1 MSEHYQKQAYR
12 VSLCTSA
19 VNALLAVF
27 KLAVG
32 FVSSSSALL
41 SDGVDSACDVF
52 SSFIVMIGVKFA
64 SKSPDEDH
72 PYGHERFECISS
84 IVLALIIAASG
95 IGVGYA
101 ALVKIFSGAME
112 APGLLALAVAAV
124 SIVAKEWMFR
134 FTRRAARRIRSDSL
148 MANALNYRSDVF
160 SSCGVFIGVAGA
172 RLGFPALDAMA
183 SLVIC
188 ALILHSAIEI
198 LLDALSK
205 MLDSSIDKETL
216 TQLQELV
223 LKQEGVLALDDI
235 KTRQFGSRYFVDVEI
250 ACDGDLSLRE
260 AHAIASR
267 VHDEIEHHFPE
278 TKHCLVHVN
287 PYGEEH

>member
-1 MSEHYQKQAYR
+1 
-12 VSLCTSA
+12 
-19 VNALLAVF
+19 
-27 KLAVG
+27 
-32 FVSSSSALL
+32 
-41 SDGVDSACDVF
+41 
-52 SSFIVMIGVKFA
+52 
-64 SKSPDEDH
+64 
-72 PYGHERFECISS
+72 
-84 IVLALIIAASG
+84 
-95 IGVGYA
+95 
-101 ALVKIFSGAME
+101 
-112 APGLLALAVAAV
+112 
-124 SIVAKEWMFR
+124 
-134 FTRRAARRIRSDSL
+134 
-148 MANALNYRSDVF
+148 
-160 SSCGVFIGVAGA
+160 
-172 RLGFPALDAMA
+172 
-183 SLVIC
+183 
-188 ALILHSAIEI
+188 
-198 LLDALSK
+198 